1 MTHSASEAWTSS
13 PRLYAKTAWQT
24 RHLVR
29 VCRTMGTMNNQ
40 GEGHKSRGSD
50 LGQLPLARSVRAE
63 ALGVT
68 ATLRI
73 CCFHSAEDPYWTSQ
87 CSGSLAEVE
96 TAIGTL
102 GAHGRTYHCSRSWA
116 QVQCSSSAVNKAQQQ
131 AGLVDSKYEGIHLLQ
146 IMGNDAE
153 VAETAPWM
161 DSGATSS
168 GGGCAS
174 TRSSGATPKTC
185 ESFVARCC
193 HAWNLGPEGGLEKH
207 CIDKLRRKMEMKPR
221 TCGVSGCSRVGK
233 EMQWGRVLDVNQRER
248 AENAI
253 APCWRQEYEVERVG
267 KAERLVSELGNSG
280 QRKWILDKVESRRDR
295 KVTPR
300 QDP

>member
-1 MTHSASEAWTSS
+1 MDSMDRTGHRHAGGGRMYSS
-13 PRLYAKTAWQT
+13 
-24 RHLVR
+24 V
-29 VCRTMGTMNNQ
+29 
-40 GEGHKSRGSD
+40 
-50 LGQLPLARSVRAE
+50 GQLPLARSVRAE

-102 GAHGRTYHCSRSWA
+102 GAHGRTYHCSRSRA

-153 VAETAPWM
+153 VAETAPWT

-168 GGGCAS
+168 GCAGVIMWS
-174 TRSSGATPKTC
+174 WSRTAVDAPRQDP
-185 ESFVARCC
+185 RR
-193 HAWNLGPEGGLEKH
+193 P
-207 CIDKLRRKMEMKPR
+207 RRKRARALWHAAAMHGTWGPR
-221 TCGVSGCSRVGK
+221 ENGDEAEDVWCFGMRQSREGDAVG
-233 EMQWGRVLDVNQRER
+233 R
-248 AENAI
+248 AI
-253 APCWRQEYEVERVG
+253 VPCWRQEYEVERAG